1 MNRLFVCIG
10 FAGLQQPQKTRGG
23 GRTGSTSSPRG
34 LYLMGKRC
42 PAGHHAAA
50 ALHAPLLAA
59 SAARLLIR
67 MDIVA
72 ESSAQVPRASTCER
86 VRPAL
91 MMPKTRAT
99 SSSGQDVALWPRQP
113 RLNSWCGHVA
123 ICRPGSC
130 SICRVRMSKF
140 LAVTFGRIASR
151 IASCGCYPPPPPVR
165 ATDQSI
171 WKSGGFLG
179 SATEA
184 MHADARSLRPQK
196 TCSAAMH
203 AFSLIAIT
211 CLFSLVGRAPAQ

>member
-140 LAVTFGRIASR
+140 LAVTFGRIASC
-151 IASCGCYPPPPPVR
+151 IASCRSYTPP
-165 ATDQSI
+165 
-171 WKSGGFLG
+171 LG
-179 SATEA
+179 SQINQYGKVAV
-184 MHADARSLRPQK
+184 SLAQPRKQCTPTRVASVCRRLAPQSG
-196 TCSAAMH
+196 TLFTDNDLPA
-203 AFSLIAIT
+203 SLT
-211 CLFSLVGRAPAQ
+211 

>member
-151 IASCGCYPPPPPVR
+151 IASCGC
-165 ATDQSI
+165 
-171 WKSGGFLG
+171 WGGG
-179 SATEA
+179 GGGGG
-184 MHADARSLRPQK
+184 
-196 TCSAAMH
+196 C
-203 AFSLIAIT
+203 
-211 CLFSLVGRAPAQ
+211 